1 VAVPLPEAN
10 KVVDQLE
17 RDPVTVVEDPDASAS
32 APRRQRVG
40 ASDLLAAIRALPDAV
55 AARLDGGEA
64 HGDSEGGAPEVTF
77 VGDDPL
83 PTTAVEPVAPA
94 EAGPNGVKPDP
105 AVHRPAFTHP
115 SRRRRRTEAIA

>member
-1 VAVPLPEAN
+1 
-10 KVVDQLE
+10 VVDQLE

-64 HGDSEGGAPEVTF
+64 RGGDGDGRAPEVTF

-94 EAGPNGVKPDP
+94 GAAPNGVKPDP
-105 AVHRPAFTHP
+105 AVHRPKFTHP
-115 SRRRRRTEAIA
+115 SRKRRRTEAVA